1 MIAQLLLTA
10 LLMAILLYAWIA
22 YRRSPAVALAA
33 FAASLVGLYLV
44 WLPDHASALAHWM
57 GIGRGVDL
65 VLYVWV
71 GISLILLLNLH
82 LKLRAQMEVI
92 TQLARAVALANAA
105 PSPRS
110 APPAAHH
117 SGGRSAS

>member
-10 LLMAILLYAWIA
+10 LLMAILLYSWIA
-22 YRRSPAVALAA
+22 YRKSPAVALLS
-33 FAASLVGLYLV
+33 FLASLAGLYLV
-44 WLPDHASALAHWM
+44 WLPNHASTLAHWI

-92 TQLARAVALANAA
+92 TQLARAIALANAL
-105 PSPRS
+105 PSRRGQEPPR
-110 APPAAHH
+110 PQ
-117 SGGRSAS
+117 SGD